1 MAPEV
6 ISLDPETNNNP
17 DLAYNSKADIWS
29 LGITAI
35 EIAEKNPPLSD
46 IHPMR
51 ALQLIPKS
59 DLGFS
64 KPKNW
69 SKAFVDF
76 VAQCLT
82 KDPRKRPSAKQLLSH
97 PFISR
102 AAQLPRESI
111 LKDLVVKARVA
122 RERKRLGKEGDDEEE
137 TLEKNEAIP
146 ARVIAETMKQARQ
159 ALDSSSS
166 EPAAPAAAPVKV
178 LFHKFIY
185 SKRRLISLV

>member
-6 ISLDPETNNNP
+6 ISLDPETNNTP

-69 SKAFVDF
+69 SKNFVDF
-76 VAQCLT
+76 VGQCLT

-102 AAQLPRESI
+102 AASLPRDSL
-111 LKDLVVKARVA
+111 LKDLVVKARIA
-122 RERKRLGKEGDDEEE
+122 KERKRLGKEGDDEEE

-146 ARVIAETMKQARQ
+146 ARVIAETMKQARR
-159 ALDSSSS
+159 ALDSSAS
-166 EPAAPAAAPVKV
+166 EPVAPAVDPVKV
-178 LFHKFIY
+178 LLFYPNPLIEY
-185 SKRRLISLV
+185 SSLA